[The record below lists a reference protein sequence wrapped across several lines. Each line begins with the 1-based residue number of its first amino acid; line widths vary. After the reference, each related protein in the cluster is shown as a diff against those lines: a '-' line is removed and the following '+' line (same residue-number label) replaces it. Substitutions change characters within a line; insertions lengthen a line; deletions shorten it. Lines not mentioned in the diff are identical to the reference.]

1 MVNSHRPPTAPPANP
16 RPPAKRARLALAS
29 VAVACGLAAC
39 MRPAVAR
46 GEAGRSPVR
55 SSDLHY
61 LVSGLPSGE
70 NLRWVERLGA
80 LEEAVEKWVG
90 REVPFAGQPPV
101 AVSFRTRAD
110 GTEPV
115 VKIQG
120 WEDGR
125 FLQRLAAPGAW
136 GVENGDFA
144 EAACWLLVNRLASE
158 STPAEY
164 RFGMGAEA
172 PDWLSCGLAQ
182 VCDAGWRAR
191 SRSWVA
197 KDWREG
203 RTMPLA
209 EVVKLGSLP
218 SGQWR
223 EKAYAGMAVEFLLPA
238 GDAVSWQAAFD
249 ALGRRETLS
258 PRWLKAHCGAL
269 AGKNPEEEWRAWLA
283 RAAAAGDAAAA
294 GRQDRSLAQE
304 SLLMD
309 VLRVRPRDAGP
320 DVPDGVPEEVFAGEL
335 ATWRGQEW
343 CTRLAGRL
351 RIRVQ
356 ELAPGSPPALREA
369 LAGYAAYF
377 AELGKPPQ
385 AKKHW
390 WQFGDDGSVR
400 APDDDAWGLALN
412 QLWQRAEQS
421 HRDFLET
428 TLARK
433 VYVDG
438 WDLQSRREGAGAGG
452 GAEGEEGGMGD
463 WEGRMGGGEEIRT
476 PLQRYVDRVE
486 GR

>member
-1 MVNSHRPPTAPPANP
+1 MVSGGGFS
-16 RPPAKRARLALAS
+16 RALRACALVLS
-29 VAVACGLAAC
+29 IAAAGVD
-39 MRPAVAR
+39 RSAGQA
-46 GEAGRSPVR
+46 AYSGRSPVR

-70 NLRWVERLGA
+70 NLRWVEQLSA
-80 LEEAVEKWVG
+80 QEEAVERWVG

-115 VKIQG
+115 VKLQG

-125 FLQRLAAPGAW
+125 FLQRLAAPGVW
-136 GVENGDFA
+136 GVDNGDFA
-144 EAACWLLVNRLASE
+144 EAVCWLLVNRLASE

-172 PDWLSCGLAQ
+172 PDWLACGLAQ
-182 VCDAGWRAR
+182 ACDTARRAR
-191 SRSWVA
+191 SRAWVA
-197 KDWREG
+197 RDWREG
-203 RTMPLA
+203 RTMALS

-223 EKAYAGMAVEFLLPA
+223 EKAYAGAAVEFLFPS

-269 AGKNPEEEWRAWLA
+269 AGKNPEAEWRAWLA
-283 RAAAAGDAAAA
+283 RMAAADDAAAA

-304 SLLMD
+304 ALLMD
-309 VLRVRPRDAGP
+309 VLRVRTRDAGP
-320 DVPDGVPEEVFAGEL
+320 DVPPEIPEEVFAGEL

-351 RIRVQ
+351 QIRVQ
-356 ELAPGSPPALREA
+356 ELVPGSPEELREA

-377 AELGKPPQ
+377 AELGKQPQ

-390 WQFGDDGSVR
+390 WQRGGDDALR
-400 APDDDAWGLALN
+400 PPDDAAWSLALN
-412 QLWQRAEQS
+412 QLWQKAEVLHRA
-421 HRDFLET
+421 FLET
-428 TLARK
+428 TLARRQ
-433 VYVDG
+433 YVDG
-438 WDLQSRREGAGAGG
+438 WDFGTRSGGVGTGG
-452 GAEGEEGGMGD
+452 G
-463 WEGRMGGGEEIRT
+463 
-476 PLQRYVDRVE
+476 
-486 GR
+486 